1 VILGFRREA
10 DQNCALLGCYEA
22 YSGNFLPAFR
32 YQSVAFSGIKNNL
45 LVLEPWKKGAHDD
58 NDDDV
63 VVVVVAVAVAVVVIM
78 MTYTKIENCALRG
91 YYAASSGN
99 LLPTFRENKS
109 VPSSRGQGSKTDS

>member
-1 VILGFRREA
+1 MILGFRREA

-63 VVVVVAVAVAVVVIM
+63 VVVVVAVAVRVVAVVVGLAAAA
-78 MTYTKIENCALRG
+78 TVVTVAAIEIA
-91 YYAASSGN
+91 
-99 LLPTFRENKS
+99 TNKTILT
-109 VPSSRGQGSKTDS
+109 VF